1 MLVLATSISM
11 INASKKDVI
20 LDYILYIYNLI
31 YFQKSNNNIKTLI
44 NLSSE
49 INTISSIFIFKL
61 SFQV

>member
-1 MLVLATSISM
+1 M